1 MRFIVDILWYK
12 YRVKV
17 FHDFSGKH
25 MGQNAVNTS
34 CRQQLGSCSL
44 PLSGLLDV
52 FCNSP
57 KIFRHSLQPL
67 FFCSFFL
74 VQQPDAVF
82 LMQIQRSPVQITPGQ
97 DNVSILA
104 RSLALHDPC
113 GVRCAHQT
121 IGTGN
126 LVEGVRCCLLTQMV
140 NQQNTDAVLIC
151 KGFQRTNVL
160 VVTGVHTATLV
171 AGTDFLQGINDYQP
185 GIRMVVKKAGNL
197 FLQALPNART
207 FGLQNQPLR
216 GILTAHKPEQ
226 TVLQTVE
233 GVLQRE
239 IQHRARLNFPTPHR
253 LTLCDLQAKP

>member
-1 MRFIVDILWYK
+1 
-12 YRVKV
+12 
-17 FHDFSGKH
+17 
-25 MGQNAVNTS
+25 
-34 CRQQLGSCSL
+34 
-44 PLSGLLDV
+44 
-52 FCNSP
+52 
-57 KIFRHSLQPL
+57 
-67 FFCSFFL
+67 
-74 VQQPDAVF
+74 
-82 LMQIQRSPVQITPGQ
+82 MQIQRSPVQITPGQ

-113 GVRCAHQT
+113 GVRCTHQT

-126 LVEGVRCCLLTQMV
+126 LVEWVRCCLFTQMV
-140 NQQNTDAVLIC
+140 NQQNTDAVLGC

-239 IQHRARLNFPTPHR
+239 IQHGARLNFPPPHR
-253 LTLCDLQAKP
+253 LTLCDLQAQPQRQPAFACLAGTGKQCQSCRKQARNNPLYGR

>member
-1 MRFIVDILWYK
+1 
-12 YRVKV
+12 
-17 FHDFSGKH
+17 
-25 MGQNAVNTS
+25 
-34 CRQQLGSCSL
+34 
-44 PLSGLLDV
+44 
-52 FCNSP
+52 
-57 KIFRHSLQPL
+57 
-67 FFCSFFL
+67 
-74 VQQPDAVF
+74 
-82 LMQIQRSPVQITPGQ
+82 MQIQRSPVQITPGQ

-140 NQQNTDAVLIC
+140 NQQNTDAVLGC

-160 VVTGVHTATLV
+160 VVTGVHTAALV

-197 FLQALPNART
+197 FLQALSNSRT
-207 FGLQNQPLR
+207 FGLQNQLFR
-216 GILTAHKPEQ
+216 RILAAHKPEQ
-226 TVLQTVE
+226 ALLQAVE
-233 GVLQRE
+233 GILQRE
-239 IQHRARLNFPTPHR
+239 IQHGARLNFPTPHR

>member
-1 MRFIVDILWYK
+1 
-12 YRVKV
+12 
-17 FHDFSGKH
+17 
-25 MGQNAVNTS
+25 
-34 CRQQLGSCSL
+34 
-44 PLSGLLDV
+44 
-52 FCNSP
+52 
-57 KIFRHSLQPL
+57 
-67 FFCSFFL
+67 
-74 VQQPDAVF
+74 
-82 LMQIQRSPVQITPGQ
+82 MQIQRSPVQITPGQ

-197 FLQALPNART
+197 FLQALSNSRT
-207 FGLQNQPLR
+207 FGLQNQLFR
-216 GILTAHKPEQ
+216 RILAAHKPEQ
-226 TVLQTVE
+226 ALLQAVE
-233 GVLQRE
+233 GILQRK
-239 IQHRARLNFPTPHR
+239 IQHGARLNFPTPHR